1 MDDRPMSFSAEPARS
16 QPKTPVLQQAA
27 RDCGFEG
34 TIQWTFDRVVDG
46 TLNSYPEDRGR
57 WRVARVY

>member
-1 MDDRPMSFSAEPARS
+1 MDDRPMGFSVEPARS
-16 QPKTPVLQQAA
+16 QPSAEILQQAA

-34 TIQWTFDRVVDG
+34 AIQWTFDRLVDG

-57 WRVARVY
+57 WRVGRVY